1 MEGERRSQRGIS
13 LLLAMLFVFSIF
25 PGVQAQAGEV
35 LFEEASL
42 SIVDYTSFEGEDL
55 SFTVELHELGGGAAN
70 VTLYLVVATLEGVEL
85 SNTSQSLSEFQAL
98 EERNI
103 TGTFV
108 GLPFGFSTVSISIEG
123 DVGSNSS
130 THQSELSRTVQ
141 RLRPLAITLGGASS
155 VLANPV
161 DAAGQPTGNLTLHD
175 GDKVEVVLPIINDGD
190 VNWTGAVELH
200 LVNQVAN
207 ETVVLNDV
215 AVEGSTSQVVTL
227 APTMT
232 LAEGPLNWSVVLT
245 NVSTSQTGT
254 HVLNGSWSV
263 GPPPLPL
270 LEGVIDT
277 NADEVQAGG
286 DLTVWASVW
295 NNGSVSFAG
304 SISCLADGLEV
315 FNTSSIVINSGTNST
330 WSFTLS
336 AKPMI
341 LECDAGGARTSDA
354 STTPFQSTVEM
365 PSAVFQSAGT
375 TTPSYNGGPWHKG
388 DHVEANLL
396 LRNIGDVDGRVR
408 LVLSAGT
415 STAQGDWVEMEHGAA
430 GEISASMQFL
440 EVGETQLSWMLE
452 SDNGVFDG
460 LDQGSTS
467 FVIKQQQSIQLSFAE
482 VSRTENAE
490 IDLTL
495 HLDLDEGKDREVRLQ
510 VGYEVG
516 GSTIFLQENDLQL
529 QQGLLELSMV
539 FGDLNADRLVAQIS
553 PVDWLIGPGPLAV
566 TASLPADET
575 QFWLSFSATTDPI
588 RPIEGEVATVQLTF
602 EQSGPLLDVSGEVWL
617 MDAYGTRLAKTTS
630 PDWDGQTFTDLE
642 VEVVW
647 PKGSNVAIQALWHID
662 GTVVSADAT
671 YVSGE
676 AVIDASPDW
685 PIGAMLWGLAL
696 GGAVA
701 LVLRLRA
708 QKSAEPTRP
717 STGQASAPK
726 ASSKPASKH
735 QEKREV
741 SCPECNRRLRVPVDY
756 EGSVGCPDCSHKF
769 RVEPEQIEPSREEDE
784 DDLEVEV
791 QPESKAP
798 VSEKIEISCP
808 DCSQS
813 LRIPSSYEGSVRC
826 PACTKIFKADE
837 GK

>member
-1 MEGERRSQRGIS
+1 MEGERRSQRGVS
-13 LLLAMLFVFSIF
+13 LLLAMLFVFSTF

-55 SFTVELHELGGGAAN
+55 PFSVELHELSGGAAN
-70 VTLYLVVATLEGVEL
+70 ITLYLVVATLEGVEL
-85 SNTSQSLSEFQAL
+85 SNTSQVLGEFQAL

-103 TGTFV
+103 AGTFV

-123 DVGSNSS
+123 DVGSNTS

-141 RLRPLAITLGGASS
+141 RLRPLAISLGGASS

-161 DAAGQPTGNLTLHD
+161 DTAGESTGNLTLHD

-200 LVNQVAN
+200 LTNQVAT

-215 AVEGSTSQVVTL
+215 AVEASTSQVVTL

-232 LAEGPLNWSVVLT
+232 LAEGLLNWSVVLT

-254 HVLNGSWSV
+254 HTLNGSWDV
-263 GPPPLPL
+263 GPPPLPM
-270 LEGVIDT
+270 LEGDVDT
-277 NADEVQAGG
+277 NADEVQAGD
-286 DLTVWASVW
+286 DLTVWVTVW
-295 NNGSVSFAG
+295 NNGTVSFTG
-304 SISCLADGLEV
+304 SISCVAGGIEV
-315 FNTSSIVINSGTNST
+315 FNTSSIGLNAASNAS

-341 LECDAGGARTSDA
+341 LECDAGGARISDA

-375 TTPSYNGGPWHKG
+375 TTPTYNGGPWHKG

-408 LVLSAGT
+408 LVLSSGT
-415 STAQGDWVEMEHGAA
+415 STAQGDWVEMEQGAA
-430 GEISASMQFL
+430 GEISASLQFL
-440 EVGETQLSWMLE
+440 EVGETQLSWTLE
-452 SDNGVFDG
+452 SDNGVVDG
-460 LDQGSTS
+460 LDQGSTT
-467 FVIKQQQSIQLSFAE
+467 FVIKEQQSVQLSFAE
-482 VSRTENAE
+482 VSRTENAD

-495 HLDLDEGKDREVRLQ
+495 HIDLDEGKDREIRLQ
-510 VGYEVG
+510 VGYEAG
-516 GSTIFLQENDLQL
+516 GSTIFLQENDLKL
-529 QQGLLELSMV
+529 QQGLMELSMV
-539 FGDLNADRLVAQIS
+539 FGDIPADRLIAQIS
-553 PVDWLIGPGPLAV
+553 PIDWLIGPGPLAA
-566 TASLPADET
+566 TASLPGDET
-575 QFWLSFSATTDPI
+575 QFWLAFSATTDPI
-588 RPIEGEVATVQLTF
+588 RPIEGEATTVQLTF
-602 EQSGPLLDVSGEVWL
+602 EQSGPSLDLSGEVWL

-630 PDWDGQTFTDLE
+630 PDWDGQSSTELE

-676 AVIDASPDW
+676 ALVETSSEW

-696 GGAVA
+696 GGTVA

-708 QKSAEPTRP
+708 QKSAEPNRP
-717 STGQASAPK
+717 STSQASVQK
-726 ASSKPASKH
+726 ASSNPASKH

-769 RVEPEQIEPSREEDE
+769 RVEPEKIERPREEEE

-798 VSEKIEISCP
+798 VSEKVEISCP

-826 PACTKIFKADE
+826 PACTKIFKAHE